1 MDKYSLE
8 NVDNDSV
15 VAMGGYIWRGMIAE
29 GFTKLQMEKF
39 SILSMR
45 GGFEDY
51 KKVVNAAADF
61 NKIVV
66 VLEKK

>member
-8 NVDNDSV
+8 NVNHNSV

-51 KKVVNAAADF
+51 KKVCYDYI
-61 NKIVV
+61 KILNQTNPVR
-66 VLEKK
+66 